1 MRSIKA
7 FLLGICWLAAS
18 AAADPVPLTIDVG
31 PDFYP
36 VEALAARIEGDVP
49 ITVKVSETGELRCAV
64 APGNAPASLKRP
76 SCLLVAARN
85 IFAPPIRDGKAIAQE
100 YAFVVRWR
108 LSRDGRQFD
117 GAIPIGRAHW
127 ITYADYPP
135 LAKSQMLTGKVELA
149 FDIGAWG
156 RIENCRIAHS
166 NATNSLAGEM
176 CPLLVRRAM
185 FLPALTTEGAP
196 RIAKGTLKTEWAWCD
211 SNNWKRCP
219 APDLGV
225 R

>member
-1 MRSIKA
+1 MRSIRT
-7 FLLGICWLAAS
+7 FLLGICWLAAT
-18 AAADPVPLTIDVG
+18 AAADPVPLTLDVG
-31 PDFYP
+31 PDLYP
-36 VEALAARIEGDVP
+36 AEALAARIEGDVP
-49 ITVKVSETGELRCAV
+49 ITVKVNETGELRCAA
-64 APGNAPASLKRP
+64 APGSGPASLKRP

-85 IFAPPIRDGKAIAQE
+85 IFAPPVRDGKAFAQD

-108 LSRDGRQFD
+108 LSRDSGQFD
-117 GAIPIGRAHW
+117 GAIAIGRAQW

-135 LAKSQMLTGKVELA
+135 IAKTQMLTGKVELA
-149 FDIGAWG
+149 FDISAWG
-156 RIENCRIAHS
+156 KVENCRIART

-185 FLPALTTEGAP
+185 FLPALTPAGAP
-196 RIAKGTLKTEWAWCD
+196 RVAKGTLKTEWTWCD
-211 SNNWKRCP
+211 RNNWKHCQ